1 MFPHALRSSFCFAG
15 DAAGPSPRGVWDIE
29 RFGDLG
35 RGSVGIWFVD
45 AEERLL

>member
-15 DAAGPSPRGVWDIE
+15 DAAGESSRGLEDTE

-35 RGSVGIWFVD
+35 RGSVGIWFAD
-45 AEERLL
+45 AEERLW